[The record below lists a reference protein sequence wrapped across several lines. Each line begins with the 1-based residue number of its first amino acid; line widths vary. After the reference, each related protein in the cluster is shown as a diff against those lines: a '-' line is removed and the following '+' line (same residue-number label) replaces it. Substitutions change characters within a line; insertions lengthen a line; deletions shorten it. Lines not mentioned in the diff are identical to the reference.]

1 MPSASEDA
9 QTQFA
14 RAMEELDIK
23 MIQANSAQA
32 KGRVERANQTL
43 QDRLAKRLRLLGVK
57 TVEEANRYLQDEYI
71 AEYNRLF
78 AVVPAS
84 LVNVHR
90 PLEMTHNLEQILSLH
105 NTRIISKN
113 HTVQYNNQ
121 VVQIIEEATDLHKK
135 QATVVTKLD
144 EIIRI
149 LVSGKAVKFRVLSI
163 RPKQSDVAC
172 AKMVNLEVSQARQN
186 ILESNAK
193 SALECNGI
201 L

>member
-1 MPSASEDA
+1 M
-9 QTQFA
+9 
-14 RAMEELDIK
+14 
-23 MIQANSAQA
+23 NY
-32 KGRVERANQTL
+32 TL
-43 QDRLAKRLRLLGVK
+43 IRRH
-57 TVEEANRYLQDEYI
+57 T
-71 AEYNRLF
+71 
-78 AVVPAS
+78 P